1 MIQSGNESPFLLG
14 VIMKIL
20 NSKYNLQ
27 FLATLLGS
35 VTLLSCN
42 SGNNQGLQNMPDAG
56 MYNGVANSSKY
67 QSGTV
72 YGIVSNQNQFGTA
85 TTVVQ
90 LVMNFN
96 NQFMGMMSGTLTQT
110 FDTTACLSGSDL
122 VSESPTSLSVTSATV
137 TFSNCSW
144 QNGQFSA
151 NYAVYKKSGAEMD
164 SGSLQ
169 IAVNPSCN
177 YYPVTVTSLPN
188 GNYSGGIQS
197 CLTLES
203 GILGGNITNSAA
215 MLFTNFGESSMIE
228 SGLFESSI
236 IVGTANTD
244 YSTMLTESMTMG
256 PESGFITPF
265 YITNINNINGN
276 VTANYLSYYDY
287 GTFQTTVGQ

>member
-1 MIQSGNESPFLLG
+1 
-14 VIMKIL
+14 MKTL
-20 NSKYNLQ
+20 NSINNNLQ
-27 FLATLLGS
+27 ILLIVLGT
-35 VTLLSCN
+35 VVLSGCN
-42 SGNNQGLQNMPDAG
+42 SGNNVGLQNMPDPG
-56 MYNGVANSSKY
+56 MYNGVATSNKY
-67 QSGTV
+67 QSGAI
-72 YGIVSNQNQFGTA
+72 YGIVSSQNQFGTA

-96 NQFMGMMSGTLTQT
+96 NQFMGMMSGTLTET
-110 FDTTACLSGSDL
+110 VDTTACLSGSDL
-122 VSESPTSLSVTSATV
+122 VSESPTSLSVTSASV
-137 TFSNCSW
+137 TFSDCSW
-144 QNGQFSA
+144 ENGQFTA

-177 YYPVTVTSLPN
+177 YYPVTVSSMPN
-188 GNYSGGIQS
+188 GNYNGGIQS

-203 GILGGNITNSAA
+203 GIIGGNITNSAA

-244 YSTMLTESMTMG
+244 YSTMMTESMTMG
-256 PESGFITPF
+256 QESGFITPF

-287 GTFQTTVGQ
+287 GTFQANVSQ